1 MNIVSMNTAKTMKR
15 LTKTEDNALSLYIG
29 FMTFAACCI
38 FSGHAGIEEAI
49 GWLIAL
55 ISSAI
60 FSFSGMAERILH
72 KLTQKSR

>member
-1 MNIVSMNTAKTMKR
+1 MNVVFTNTAKTMKK

-29 FMTFAACCI
+29 LMVFAACCV

-49 GWLIAL
+49 GWFIAL
-55 ISSAI
+55 FSSAI

-72 KLTQKSR
+72 KLTRKSR